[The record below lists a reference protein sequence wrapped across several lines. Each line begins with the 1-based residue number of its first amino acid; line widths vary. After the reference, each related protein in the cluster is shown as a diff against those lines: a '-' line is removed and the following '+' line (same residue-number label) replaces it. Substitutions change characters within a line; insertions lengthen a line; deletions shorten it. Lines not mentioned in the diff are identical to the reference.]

1 MIWQTT
7 KVLLTSLIIVL
18 IGYVSKRSVIMAGM
32 LAALPSV
39 TILSMIWMN
48 VEGIELQ
55 KINEFSRSVFWM
67 VLPSLPALYF
77 FPNLSSKWGFNI
89 ALVISS
95 LATSA
100 MYLLMAAV
108 LSKWSIKI

>member
-7 KVLLTSLIIVL
+7 KVLLTSVIIVL
-18 IGYVSKRSVIMAGM
+18 IGYVSKSSVILASL

-48 VEGIELQ
+48 LEGIELQ

-89 ALVISS
+89 ALLFSS
-95 LATSA
+95 LATSG
-100 MYLLMAAV
+100 MYIIMAAL